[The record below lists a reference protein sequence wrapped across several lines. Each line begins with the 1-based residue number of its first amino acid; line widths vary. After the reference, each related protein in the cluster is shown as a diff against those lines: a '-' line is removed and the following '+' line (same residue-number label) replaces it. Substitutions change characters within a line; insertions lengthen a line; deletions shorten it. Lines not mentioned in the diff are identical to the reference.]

1 MSASCDSA
9 HAKNPRRAA
18 DRIPLAL
25 SEITRIA
32 ALVPT
37 HRKGAFFGYENAVR
51 VHQYITHVR
60 WSGGEGTAS
69 YRSYSRNFTINA
81 QSKPDIA
88 GSSDPAFRGDATRYN
103 PEELLVASLSS
114 CHMLWYLHLCSVN
127 EIVVLEYRD
136 DAIGTMEER
145 DGEGAF
151 VGVTLRPAIKVSAG
165 NDLARAIALHEEAH
179 RLCFI
184 ARSVNFPVGIE
195 AAVVD

>member
-9 HAKNPRRAA
+9 HAKNP
-18 DRIPLAL
+18 LASLL
-25 SEITRIA
+25 SFRPIE
-32 ALVPT
+32 
-37 HRKGAFFGYENAVR
+37 KGAFFGYQNGVR
-51 VHQYITHVR
+51 VHQYIAHVR
-60 WSGGEGTAS
+60 WSGGGEGTAS

-81 QSKPDIA
+81 QGKPDIA
-88 GSSDPAFRGDATRYN
+88 GSSDPVFRGDATRYN

-145 DGEGAF
+145 DGVGAF
-151 VGVTLRPAIKVSAG
+151 VRVTLRPAIKVSAG

-195 AAVVD
+195 AEVVD